1 MIFKTWLS
9 DINKVAIA
17 RDSLSGI
24 RFDSKNAT
32 VVTAYTNAIK
42 GLNEEQARYV
52 LSKRYVSEVDQADL
66 LTKAEIIAVND
77 GVKAS
82 ELSRQLVL
90 QGVRKEQAEA
100 LIEQI
105 SGNEAITSN
114 TV

>member
-17 RDSLSGI
+17 RDSLSSI

-52 LSKRYVSEVDQADL
+52 LTKRYVSEADQADL
-66 LTKAEIIAVND
+66 LMKAQIVSATE

-90 QGVRKEQAEA
+90 QGLRKEQADA
-100 LIEQI
+100 LIE
-105 SGNEAITSN
+105 
-114 TV
+114 